1 MRGFTVAAIVATG
14 LVLPATS
21 ASAQLDC
28 VWRQTELPI
37 PADYQNPLV
46 KGIGGDYTVASAS
59 QQGYKILRWHRG
71 QVTVVGTPSSDAFH
85 TPVDV
90 SSNGTVLATQ
100 DGRGYITLPDG
111 THKFLPDPQ
120 PDVSAT
126 PVAINGRGDAV
137 GYAAVNGDAKLVL
150 WPAPGYDQARI
161 VGNGMPAGI
170 DDAGV
175 IVTKNAAR
183 YLSPGFAWSLPKPE
197 GGTSA
202 FVSSYENGVAVGSV
216 RMDDGD
222 RPVLWGAD
230 RTIRYVM
237 PSGIGLSG
245 SSQGTVFGL
254 TGVNLP
260 TIWRSGQQVPLPNPW
275 PMYHAGFVTERDTLV
290 GSYLDQGMWD
300 PRVAEWSC
308 G

>member
-1 MRGFTVAAIVATG
+1 MRRLVVAAIVATG

-21 ASAQLDC
+21 ASAQPDC
-28 VWRQTELPI
+28 VWRQAELPI
-37 PADYQNPLV
+37 PPDHQNPLV

-59 QQGYKILRWHRG
+59 YQGHKILRWYRG
-71 QVTVVGTPSSDAFH
+71 QVAVVGTPSAEGFH
-85 TPVDV
+85 SPVDV
-90 SSNGTVLATQ
+90 SSNGTVLATR
-100 DGRGYITLPDG
+100 DGRGYVTSLDG
-111 THKFLPDPQ
+111 MHKFLPDPQ

-126 PVAINGRGDAV
+126 PVAINGRGDVA
-137 GYAAVNGDAKLVL
+137 GYATVNGDAKLVL
-150 WPAPGYDQARI
+150 WSAPGYDEARI

-170 DDAGV
+170 DDTGV

-183 YLSPGFAWSLPKPE
+183 YLSPGFAWPLPKPA
-197 GGTSA
+197 GATSV
-202 FVSSYENGVAVGSV
+202 FVSSYENGVAVGSARV
-216 RMDDGD
+216 DDRD
-222 RPVLWGAD
+222 RAVLWGANG
-230 RTIRYVM
+230 TIRYVM
-237 PSGIGLSG
+237 PSGIGYSG

-260 TIWRSGQQVPLPNPW
+260 TIWRAGEQVPLPNPW